1 MLYPII
7 DNKIPHE
14 KRAGINDR
22 IILSLARGKKDITN
36 TEIYNSYTGI
46 GGLHGL
52 DINDFSSYHEYSD
65 AKKSFESGQF
75 FTPHRLCEQMVN
87 LVSPQPNETVLDMCC
102 GMGNFFNHL
111 PNQFNAYGFDIDE
124 NAVKVARRLY
134 PDANIEINDIRVYDP
149 GMTFDI
155 IFGNPPFNLDF
166 EGIRS
171 QHFFSHK
178 AYWLLNPGGLMV
190 LVMPMSYLASESG
203 DRTYISMIDRD
214 FSFIG
219 QTKLNADTFSFLGVQ
234 NFETKVMA
242 FMRKTDTMDTMP
254 YQPDHFVSWNELGLK
269 INGIK
274 AEKKKLRLKLLR
286 EKNMISEGS
295 LESRLKNYKA
305 SKENLIDG
313 KKQKVIQKDTQL
325 NVLFK
330 SMSVH
335 EGTRSF
341 DATLEKYLFELK
353 THKHLQSQYP
363 KAVAYVAKFR
373 SQKPPMNATQDQ
385 ITYWEKYIRIS
396 STQVLGKLRRIIKR
410 QNIKPEKKYRLVRM
424 QYGYKLKNYNHP
436 FAGRNT
442 DKYVSFIDLVAHG
455 IPLPEPKKMTLELQK
470 EYTHARKVIDR
481 KKKEM
486 LLECTAWKDMKHD
499 AGLDKYIDGLTF
511 VGMKNT
517 ECKFSDLQK
526 KDMGLAFQK
535 RYSLLNWQQ
544 GSGKTAVLYHFGKYQ
559 LLRNCVKNVVI
570 VAPSIAVHMTWE
582 VFLRYNHE
590 DYVLVSRPEQLDNIP
605 ERKFIIIS
613 VSMLGKIDNA
623 LRLFMKK
630 KSQKV
635 CLLFD
640 ESDEL
645 TNDQALRTKRTLKCF
660 RRAKYK
666 MLGTGTTTRNYI
678 SELYPQFQLMYNS
691 SVNFICNCTEIYY
704 EDDKRHIRS
713 KTNNYYKKPF
723 PIRGGAYLFKACFN
737 PGKATVFGIEKHNQD
752 VFNKTALWEIIERAV
767 LTRKFKDFA
776 PDKYTIHSHSVKP
789 AGGENGVYEKVIK
802 EFFSICDLYFN
813 SSPDKKN
820 ENSLKIIRQI
830 QLLIKACSVPHT
842 MPGYNDNSLP
852 QKAIYI
858 ENMIHNMNEK
868 VAVGCTSLEALNFYE
883 FHFSDVFPDRPLFV
897 VKGDVTFK
905 KRQKLLKEFEKTE
918 NGILVCMQQSL
929 KSSVN
934 IPECNEVI
942 LESLQWNI
950 PKMEQFYFR
959 FIRFDSVGHTNVHFV
974 NYSDSIEQNIMALIL
989 RKEQLNDF
997 ISTGE
1002 VTEESAVY
1010 KEYDISPDIID
1021 SLFRREQDK
1030 DGKFHITWGQQKI
1043 IA

>member
-7 DNKIPHE
+7 DHTIPHE
-14 KRAGINDR
+14 KRAATNER
-22 IILSLARGKKDITN
+22 ILLSLMRGKKDISN

-52 DINDFSSYHEYSD
+52 SRNDFSSYHEYCE
-65 AKKSFESGQF
+65 AKKSFELGQF

-87 LVSPQPNETVLDMCC
+87 LVSPQVNETALDMCC
-102 GMGNFFNHL
+102 GMGNFFNYL
-111 PNQFNAYGFDIDE
+111 PNLFNVYGFDIDE
-124 NAVKVARRLY
+124 NAVKVAKRLY
-134 PDANIEINDIRVYDP
+134 PDANVEVNDIRVYDP

-190 LVMPMSYLASESG
+190 LVMPMSYLASESA

-219 QTKLNADTFSFLGVQ
+219 QTRLDPNTFISLGVQ
-234 NFETKVMA
+234 HFDTKVMA
-242 FMRKTDTMDTMP
+242 FMRKTDNIETNAYRPED
-254 YQPDHFVSWNELGLK
+254 FVSWGELK
-269 INGIK
+269 QRIDAVK
-274 AEKKKLRLKLLR
+274 AEKKKSRLKLLR
-286 EKNMISEGS
+286 ERNMIAEGT

-305 SKENLIDG
+305 SREKNIEG
-313 KKQKVIQKDTQL
+313 KKKSVEQKDIQL
-325 NVLFK
+325 NTLFK
-330 SMSVH
+330 SMSIH
-335 EGTRSF
+335 ETGRSF
-341 DATLEKYLFELK
+341 EAAIEKYLFEMK

-363 KAVAYVAKFR
+363 QAVAYVAKFS
-373 SQKPPMNATQDQ
+373 SQKPPMNATKDQ
-385 ITYWEKYIRIS
+385 LAHWEKYVRIS
-396 STQVLGKLRRIIKR
+396 PREILEKLRRILKR
-410 QNIKPEKKYRLVRM
+410 QNRRPEKKYRLVRTG
-424 QYGYKLKNYNHP
+424 YGYKLKNYNNP
-436 FAGRNT
+436 TGRDT
-442 DKYVSFIDLVAHG
+442 DKYVSFIDLIVNDA
-455 IPLPEPKKMTLELQK
+455 PLPEPKKMTSSLQK
-470 EYTHARKVIDR
+470 EYSSARKVIAR
-481 KKKEM
+481 KKKE
-486 LLECTAWKDMKHD
+486 LVLESASWQEMKRNRE
-499 AGLDKYIDGLTF
+499 LDNYIESLSFT
-511 VGMKNT
+511 GMKNT
-517 ECKFSDLQK
+517 ECRFSPLQK
-526 KDMGLAFQK
+526 EDMGLAYQK

-544 GSGKTAVLYHFGKYQ
+544 GSGKTAVLYHFGKYR
-559 LLRNCVKNVVI
+559 LVHRRVKNVVI
-570 VAPSIAVHMTWE
+570 IAPSIAVHMTWE
-582 VFLRYNHE
+582 VFLKYNKE
-590 DYVLVSRPEQLDNIP
+590 DYVLVSRPEQLDDIP
-605 ERKFIIIS
+605 AGKFIIIS
-613 VSMLGKIDNA
+613 VSMLGKIDSA

-630 KSQKV
+630 KSQKI

-645 TNDQALRTKRTLKCF
+645 TNESALRTKRTLKCF
-660 RRAKYK
+660 CKAKYK

-678 SELYPQFQLMYNS
+678 SELYSQFQLMYNS
-691 SVNFICNCTEIYY
+691 SANFICDCKEIYY
-704 EDDKRHIRS
+704 EDDKREIRS
-713 KTNNYYKKPF
+713 RENRYFKKPF
-723 PIRGGAYLFKACFN
+723 PVRGGASLFKASFN
-737 PGKATVFGIEKHNQD
+737 PGKASVFGIEKHNQD
-752 VFNKTALWEIIERAV
+752 VYNQEALREIVARAV

-789 AGGENGVYEKVIK
+789 AQGESGVYEKIIK

-813 SSPDKKN
+813 SSPDKKK

-830 QLLIKACSVPHT
+830 QLLIKACSVAHT
-842 MPGYNDNSLP
+842 MPGYDDDSLP
-852 QKAIYI
+852 QKALYI
-858 ENMIHNMNEK
+858 ENMIHNTNEK
-868 VAVGCTSLEALNFYE
+868 VAVGCTSLDALHFYE
-883 FHFSDVFPDRPLFV
+883 FHFSDVFPHRPLFV
-897 VKGDVTFK
+897 VKGNVSFK

-959 FIRFDSVGHTNVHFV
+959 FIRFDSEGHTNVHFV

-1010 KEYDISPDIID
+1010 EEYDISPDIID

-1030 DGKFHITWGQQKI
+1030 DGKFHITWGEQKI